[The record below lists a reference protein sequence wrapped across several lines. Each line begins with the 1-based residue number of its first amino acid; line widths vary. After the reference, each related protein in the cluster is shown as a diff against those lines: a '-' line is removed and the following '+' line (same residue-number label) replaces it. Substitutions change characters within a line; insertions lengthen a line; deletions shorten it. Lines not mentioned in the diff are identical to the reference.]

1 MRNSSSRSGQ
11 SVDVLLV
18 EDNPGDVRLMKEAF
32 KEARLV
38 NTLHVVVDGDE
49 ALDFVYQRNEYTDAP
64 HPDLVLLDWNLP
76 STNGE
81 DVLAE
86 LKGDE
91 DLRSIY
97 VIIMTGS
104 QTHKDE
110 AKSSEMEANTYI
122 TKPVE
127 PDEFLNTICSFGDF
141 WLNIVRL
148 PPEND
153 RDEPASPAD

>member
-1 MRNSSSRSGQ
+1 MRDSPSRSWQ

-18 EDNPGDVRLMKEAF
+18 EDNPGDVRLMKETF

-49 ALDFVYQRNEYTDAP
+49 ALDFVYQRDEYTDAP
-64 HPDLVLLDWNLP
+64 RPDLVLLDWNLP
-76 STNGE
+76 RTNGE

-86 LKGDE
+86 LKSDE

-104 QTHKDE
+104 QIHKDVAE
-110 AKSSEMEANTYI
+110 SSEMEANTYI

-141 WLNIVRL
+141 RLKIVRL

-153 RDEPASPAD
+153 RDEPASPTG